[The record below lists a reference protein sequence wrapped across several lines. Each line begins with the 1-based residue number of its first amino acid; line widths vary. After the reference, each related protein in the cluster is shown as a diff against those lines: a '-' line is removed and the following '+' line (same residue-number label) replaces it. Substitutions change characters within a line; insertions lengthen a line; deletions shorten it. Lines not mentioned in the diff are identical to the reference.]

1 MTLRHMAMLAVLFGC
16 VSGTAIAAPAAD
28 VFYRQRVA
36 EALAI
41 AADEPGSRADALLDR
56 LLADPDYAGLPPA
69 ERNRLLSRAALVAW
83 QNDRL
88 DVASQRYAELARLD
102 SDNPDDWYRMAGVA
116 MQKDD
121 MDGAAEAM
129 TEFAARWPEY
139 LDNTRPELLFM
150 LATHGDTR
158 SPARIGFQQALF
170 DANWKGGSSNTPGA
184 IWFRLARARLE
195 QGNVEAARAVVQRI
209 QEPEFLISMRADKR
223 FDPVF
228 NRDRPRFDVALAVD
242 RQIALLRTR
251 TQVFPDRLEPLL
263 HLSSTLL
270 LAGRNEDAIA
280 LSDAAVAR
288 IAAASTDKPAF
299 SDMDQQVWLMNNK
312 AIALRRMGRTEEAI
326 AEMRRAS
333 QLSENGEENIS
344 QVLNL
349 GEFEC
354 ANGNAAEAIRI
365 VAAAP
370 LANLS
375 NYGKAVAAHVR
386 HCAALQQDDSR
397 QQKKALKELHALRDD
412 APMPYLDA
420 LIQVEPEQALAFM
433 RQLLAR
439 PDRRNDVLDWAQDCL
454 QSPLLP
460 GEQVPQQRQDAF
472 LARADV
478 RAAIDGVGRIERY
491 PLYCRQSR

>member
-1 MTLRHMAMLAVLFGC
+1 MAMLAVLFGC

-56 LLADPDYAGLPPA
+56 LLADPDFAGLPPA

-83 QNDRL
+83 QND
-88 DVASQRYAELARLD
+88 RLD

-195 QGNVEAARAVVQRI
+195 QGNTEAARAVVQRI

-263 HLSSTLL
+263 HLSSALL
-270 LAGRNEDAIA
+270 LAATRTPSRCPTPPSPG
-280 LSDAAVAR
+280 SPP
-288 IAAASTDKPAF
+288 PAP
-299 SDMDQQVWLMNNK
+299 
-312 AIALRRMGRTEEAI
+312 T
-326 AEMRRAS
+326 
-333 QLSENGEENIS
+333 
-344 QVLNL
+344 
-349 GEFEC
+349 
-354 ANGNAAEAIRI
+354 
-365 VAAAP
+365 
-370 LANLS
+370 
-375 NYGKAVAAHVR
+375 
-386 HCAALQQDDSR
+386 SR
-397 QQKKALKELHALRDD
+397 PSAT
-412 APMPYLDA
+412 
-420 LIQVEPEQALAFM
+420 
-433 RQLLAR
+433 
-439 PDRRNDVLDWAQDCL
+439 WT
-454 QSPLLP
+454 
-460 GEQVPQQRQDAF
+460 
-472 LARADV
+472 
-478 RAAIDGVGRIERY
+478 
-491 PLYCRQSR
+491 SRSG